1 MTDLEIYNLAFNNGG
16 YEMDLDFEITNFG
29 QDSIFEVLIDLKP
42 CSFLPNT
49 VLTEVCRR
57 LKDTTIV
64 LAPNESILYTWT
76 DYSPS
81 PLIDGLS
88 FEDGIEVCVTG
99 LSPNGQYDQDYSNN
113 STCEMLQLDTRA
125 TDVLDSD
132 LIKIF
137 PNPATENIKVEILDD
152 DFKAEYIQVYSI
164 AGVFLMEQ
172 KVTQDQAI
180 LMDVSNLNSG
190 QFLMKIMGEDK
201 RRITK
206 LFAKL

>member
-1 MTDLEIYNLAFNNGG
+1 
-16 YEMDLDFEITNFG
+16 
-29 QDSIFEVLIDLKP
+29 
-42 CSFLPNT
+42 
-49 VLTEVCRR
+49 
-57 LKDTTIV
+57 
-64 LAPNESILYTWT
+64 
-76 DYSPS
+76 
-81 PLIDGLS
+81 
-88 FEDGIEVCVTG
+88 
-99 LSPNGQYDQDYSNN
+99 
-113 STCEMLQLDTRA
+113 MLQLDTRA

-137 PNPATENIKVEILDD
+137 PNPATENIKVENLDD